1 MAVAACLPQM
11 PGRGTAGP
19 SGKRKQ
25 RPHPLNMATGDEG
38 DEVLARGVQ
47 PQSFDMSTPRG
58 APGMGSDAAR
68 HFIGTPNASSILSA
82 FLDFDDVDAA
92 GPPLEPDFDLI
103 NSAAITDCRED
114 PRPGTY
120 ADAATIMEVGKPG
133 DDSASSGASTRLE
146 ENVFDVAGD
155 AGSDLD
161 AGDMGPHASDDAH
174 EDYEDDFEAESDE
187 DES

>member
-1 MAVAACLPQM
+1 MAAGLPPM
-11 PGRGTAGP
+11 PDRGTAEP
-19 SGKRKQ
+19 SGRRKQ
-25 RPHPLNMATGDEG
+25 RPPPLNMATGDE
-38 DEVLARGVQ
+38 VLAIEVQ

-58 APGMGSDAAR
+58 APGGAGSDATR

-82 FLDFDDVDAA
+82 FLDFDEADAT

-103 NSAAITDCRED
+103 NSAAITDFRED
-114 PRPGTY
+114 PRPDTY
-120 ADAATIMEVGKPG
+120 ADAATTLEAGKPG

-146 ENVFDVAGD
+146 ENAFDVAGD

-161 AGDMGPHASDDAH
+161 AGAVGPHASDDDY
-174 EDYEDDFEAESDE
+174 EDYDDDFEAESDE